1 MGSHLSAL
9 WLFNLQHAQEN
20 NVVKLTLVFS
30 ANPSEQEGNTIHC
43 PVNWVSRESRTTV
56 KAVSHI
62 FSSEGNPAR
71 EDRTMFQI
79 YFAQLWQ
86 NTYHAHLDHF
96 AREHWPCCATVPF
109 KVRGKGKGLSYR
121 EMIELFYC
129 LRGLP
134 RSIYMLN
141 ESPGAR

>member
-1 MGSHLSAL
+1 MSH
-9 WLFNLQHAQEN
+9 
-20 NVVKLTLVFS
+20 V
-30 ANPSEQEGNTIHC
+30 
-43 PVNWVSRESRTTV
+43 
-56 KAVSHI
+56 

-71 EDRTMFQI
+71 EDRKMLQI

-96 AREHWPCCATVPF
+96 AREYWPRCATVPF

-121 EMIELFYC
+121 EMIELFHC

-134 RSIYMLN
+134 GSIYMLN